1 MKKKPLTKAELMAKL
16 KSLEDKSEKL
26 AKDNVKHLETNEK
39 LSNENVE
46 HLDTITKLESCI
58 KSLQRDET
66 SSIVEHAKKA
76 EYSAQTKID
85 EFCNVCDYPATATFV
100 VKNIGRKVI

>member
-1 MKKKPLTKAELMAKL
+1 MALKRKIESKMSETAKKSSKVEGSEVKKKSLTKAELMAQL

-46 HLDTITKLESCI
+46 HLDTITKLPNLKVASNLCKETRL
-58 KSLQRDET
+58 LQL
-66 SSIVEHAKKA
+66 
-76 EYSAQTKID
+76 
-85 EFCNVCDYPATATFV
+85 
-100 VKNIGRKVI
+100 